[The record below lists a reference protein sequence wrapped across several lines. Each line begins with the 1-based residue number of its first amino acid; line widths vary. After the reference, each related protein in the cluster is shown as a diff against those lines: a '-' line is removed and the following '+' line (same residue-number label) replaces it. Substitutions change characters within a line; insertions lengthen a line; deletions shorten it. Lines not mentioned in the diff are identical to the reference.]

1 MRLRYRRSV
10 KAGPFRI
17 NIGKRGISSI
27 SAGSKHAR
35 MRVGKRGT
43 SVGGSLG
50 HGLSW
55 EHRLDESRR
64 AAVPAPAPRR
74 RSCSGIIVP
83 LLIMVGVLFLLAI
96 VF

>member
-1 MRLRYRRSV
+1 MRLRYRKSV

-35 MRVGKRGT
+35 MRIGKRGT

-55 EHRLDESRR
+55 EHRLDEPHREI
-64 AAVPAPAPRR
+64 VPAPVPRR
-74 RSCSGIIVP
+74 RSCGSLVMP
-83 LLIMVGVLFLLAI
+83 LLIILGMLILLAI
-96 VF
+96 IF